1 MPRIARREA
10 AKQISHVI
18 NRGVEKR
25 AIFLRAEDYA
35 FFLAQTREVFSAFG
49 ISLLSYCLMP
59 NHYHLLTAMTT
70 AGLSAAM
77 QSLQSRYSMYFNRV
91 YQRVGHLFQDRF
103 KSFEVDDMDYLAWLP
118 VYIHMNPVRARL
130 ALSPHTWEWSSHA
143 EISAA
148 GAVRYLDLPRL
159 QDFGVSPDGFKRRY
173 LREYEA
179 FSRPLPK
186 EARLTEILR
195 WSAAASGIRWQ
206 DIVDGARGTPF
217 TRARL
222 LMVQQAQARGYTV
235 MDAAEV
241 LGCSQSAL
249 RHLLAGAAQE
259 KGHTL

>member
-1 MPRIARREA
+1 
-10 AKQISHVI
+10 
-18 NRGVEKR
+18 
-25 AIFLRAEDYA
+25 
-35 FFLAQTREVFSAFG
+35 
-49 ISLLSYCLMP
+49 
-59 NHYHLLTAMTT
+59 
-70 AGLSAAM
+70 
-77 QSLQSRYSMYFNRV
+77 
-91 YQRVGHLFQDRF
+91 
-103 KSFEVDDMDYLAWLP
+103 